1 MTTDWTSQHT
11 PGEARSR
18 KGRATR
24 ERIVLAATA
33 LYAAKGID
41 RVAPHEILEA
51 SGQRNASAIQYHF
64 GSHEGLVVATLQP
77 RPDIREPIERVRTKR
92 LEELAVRGESLTLE
106 EAVRAWALPV
116 SILLD
121 TPERRAFVRVAVQVL
136 RTLPLEH
143 RVAPSQPTDRRIQE
157 LVRGFLGHLPDV
169 IAAERMAAAH
179 TLMLELYANRAR
191 EIEDGVGSNL
201 GLDAFRAEV
210 VSMMTGLLTA
220 PVGRVEPVA

>member
-1 MTTDWTSQHT
+1 VTTDWTSQAT

-18 KGRATR
+18 KGHATR

-51 SGQRNASAIQYHF
+51 SGQRNASAIQYYF

-77 RPDIREPIERVRTKR
+77 RPDIRDPIEQIRTG
-92 LEELAVRGESLTLE
+92 LLDDLASRGESLTLE
-106 EAVRAWALPV
+106 EAVRAWARPV
-116 SILLD
+116 SILLE

-143 RVAPSQPTDRRIQE
+143 RVAPNQPSDRRIQA
-157 LVRGFLGHLPDV
+157 LVHGCLAHLPDA
-169 IAAERMAAAH
+169 IAAERMGAAH

-191 EIEDGVGSNL
+191 EIEDGAGSNL
-201 GLDAFRAEV
+201 ELAPFTAEV
-210 VSMMTGLLTA
+210 VSMMTALLAA
-220 PVGRVEPVA
+220 PVGRVEP

>member
-1 MTTDWTSQHT
+1 VTIDWTSQAT

-33 LYAAKGID
+33 LYAAQGID

-77 RPDIREPIERVRTKR
+77 RPDIRDPIERMRIG
-92 LEELAVRGESLTLE
+92 LFDELASRGGSLTLE

-136 RTLPLEH
+136 RTLPLED
-143 RVAPSQPTDRRIQE
+143 RVTPNQPTDRRIQE
-157 LVRGFLGHLPDV
+157 MVRGFLAHLPDT
-169 IAAERMAAAH
+169 IAAERMGAAH

-191 EIEDGVGSNL
+191 EIEDGTGSNL
-201 GLDAFRAEV
+201 ELAAFKAEV
-210 VSMMTGLLTA
+210 VSMMTALLAA
-220 PVGRVEPVA
+220 PVGRAEP